1 MALQMDK
8 LTFLSF
14 YRSTMLGYSK
24 SFQNYALQLMKRQES
39 VSFDPQLEIAE
50 SPSVSY
56 FEKEK
61 AISETSVDP
70 RFSGFYEQLEF
81 FKLFK
86 YSVPF
91 FYKLCSE
98 KTLSDSISSIPCT
111 LFSRADFKPNY
122 ILATSIDEESPM
134 YLVDGSD
141 IYLKFILQKHFY
153 TIDDGESVEYRFPVV
168 IYFNESTHILEIRYD
183 NPRHDPDFSKGDNK
197 ILVLDCI
204 KWIKEHLE
212 IQLFTCEHANL
223 ISTIKN
229 DPEGDTKIYKQMME
243 LKSGGSAEL
252 TASAD
257 RDYVLPFTGELRE
270 LIAENDELF
279 TKSPEIRDLLLQY
292 LEEKEVTANY
302 PYVYIKRVKPVETN
316 SYIVKIT
323 FDFIDSKFTLLQH
336 ITGDCKD
343 LGKERMNDAIQYLC
357 ESGSF
362 TQGSEV

>member
-1 MALQMDK
+1 MALPMDEH
-8 LTFLSF
+8 TFLSF

-24 SFQNYALQLMKRQES
+24 NFQNYVLQLMKRQEP
-39 VSFDPQLEIAE
+39 VSFDPQLELNDT
-50 SPSVSY
+50 PSVSY

-61 AISETSVDP
+61 AIAETTVNP

-91 FYKLCSE
+91 FYELPSD
-98 KTLSDSISSIPCT
+98 KTLSVSILDASCIP
-111 LFSRADFKPNY
+111 FSRKDFKPNY
-122 ILATSIDEESPM
+122 TLSTSIDELSPM
-134 YLVDGSD
+134 CLSD
-141 IYLKFILQKHFY
+141 ESGVYLKFTLQKHFY
-153 TIDDGESVEYRFPVV
+153 RLDDGELIDYRFPVV
-168 IYFNESTHILEIRYD
+168 IYFNESACILEIRYD

-197 ILVLDCI
+197 LLVLECI
-204 KWIKEHLE
+204 RWLKEHLK
-212 IQLFTCEHANL
+212 IRLFACEHSNL

-229 DPEGDTKIYKQMME
+229 NPDGDTKIFKQMME
-243 LKSGGSAEL
+243 LQSGGSAEL

-270 LIAENDELF
+270 LITENDELF
-279 TKSPEIRDLLLQY
+279 SKSPEIRDLLLQY

-362 TQGSEV
+362 TQGVEV